1 MRRISLAIVLAAA
14 AWSTPALAAAGNFTL
29 VNGTGAPLSAVMIR
43 RVGTEDWRP
52 LSVAPGPGQAAA
64 VTFSNPDCAFDIR
77 ANVGG
82 TAAVWSGVNLC
93 ETKRI
98 TLSRAA
104 SGVVW
109 VDYD

>member
-1 MRRISLAIVLAAA
+1 MRRISSAIILAAA
-14 AWSTPALAAAGNFTL
+14 AWNAPALAAAGNFTL
-29 VNGTGAPLSAVMIR
+29 VNGAGAPLSSVMIR
-43 RVGTEDWRP
+43 RVGTEAWRP
-52 LSVAPGPGQAAA
+52 LSVSPAPGQAVA
-64 VTFSNPDCAFDIR
+64 VTFSDPDCAFDIR

-82 TAAVWSGVNLC
+82 ATAVWSGVNLC